1 MRHEGMEFQA
11 APGIGSGNSAGITGS
26 MLIARYIFRQ
36 TASAV
41 IMILVSLVL
50 IVWLSAL
57 LRDLKL
63 LTSQG
68 HTFYL
73 FLKITALGI
82 PKILV
87 IIAPVAFLIAS
98 LHTLNRLNG
107 DSELIVLSAAG
118 SSAWRLLTPYLA
130 LGSLVGAAI
139 LAANI
144 LVLPP
149 ADKLFNDYISQIRAD
164 VVSQL
169 LQPGEFTDLES
180 GLTFHMRGRAQN
192 GDLLGVVVRDER
204 DKAAINTIIA
214 ERGQIRSDSGR
225 NQMDLYDGQI
235 LRQQMERPNAQFI
248 AFSSYSFDLGDF
260 SAKSGKRQQKIG
272 ELSLHEL
279 FYVDKDSKL
288 YREEGA
294 LIASEIHRRFSTPL
308 YSLVYAFL
316 AVVYL
321 GRPRTTREG
330 RVSLLFTSFLIG
342 AIVLGVGIGGVNG
355 VGKQFWTSI
364 ALIYGVPFGVTLSC
378 ALLLLF
384 NIPAPALSLP
394 SIRLN
399 LPFRGKNAGA
409 AA

>member
-1 MRHEGMEFQA
+1 
-11 APGIGSGNSAGITGS
+11 
-26 MLIARYIFRQ
+26 MLITRYIFRQ
-36 TASAV
+36 TASAL

-68 HTFYL
+68 HTFLL
-73 FLKITALGI
+73 FIKITALGI
-82 PKILV
+82 PKILI

-118 SSAWRLLTPYLA
+118 SSAWRLLTPYLTLGA
-130 LGSLVGAAI
+130 LVSAAI
-139 LAANI
+139 LAANL

-164 VVSQL
+164 VVSQV

-180 GLTFHMRGRAQN
+180 GLTFHMRARAEN

-204 DKAAINTIIA
+204 DKSAINTIVA
-214 ERGQIRSDSGR
+214 ERGKVWSDGGR

-235 LRQQMERPNAQFI
+235 VRQQMEKPNAQFI
-248 AFSSYSFDLGDF
+248 AFASYSFDLGDF
-260 SAKSGKRQQKIG
+260 SAKAGKREQKIG
-272 ELSLHEL
+272 ELSLYEL
-279 FYVDKDSKL
+279 LYMDKNSKL
-288 YREEGA
+288 YREEGPA
-294 LIASEIHRRFSTPL
+294 IESEFHRRFSTPI

-330 RVSLLFTSFLIG
+330 RVSLLFTGFLIG
-342 AIVLGVGIGGVNG
+342 AIVLGVGIAGVNG

-364 ALIYGVPFGVTLSC
+364 ALIYGVPAGVTLAC
-378 ALLLLF
+378 IFILLF
-384 NIPAPALSLP
+384 DFPAPALSVP

-399 LPFRGKNAGA
+399 LPFRTGA